1 MTSEEIGR
9 AMRERVPVMVDGVRY
24 DRISEYIMWFDDNG
38 KRRLSC
44 GVITKNCIMRVPADK
59 VELAEV

>member
-9 AMRERVPVMVDGVRY
+9 AMRDRVPVVVDGVRY
-24 DRISEYIMWFDDNG
+24 DRIAEYIMWFDDNG

-44 GVITKNCIMRVPADK
+44 GVIEKNFYMRVPAEK
-59 VELAEV
+59 VRLVE